1 MALVI
6 EDGTGLTNSESYVDE
21 SYVDAYFLKR
31 GNTEWNSIT
40 NKESRIVLAMD
51 FIENNYTYLGT
62 KLVSTQSLSFP
73 RFVDG
78 ETVMPPL
85 SLKSA
90 VCELALKSNSGDLL
104 QDTSKTTIR
113 EKVGTLEVEYD
124 ANQDDLTSY
133 NYVNKLL
140 APYLVSTSSFSY
152 SISRV

>member
-1 MALVI
+1 MLIV
-6 EDGTGLTNSESYVDE
+6 ESGNGDSNSESYIDVAFA
-21 SYVDAYFLKR
+21 DAYFLKR
-31 GNTEWNSIT
+31 GIT
-40 NKESRIVLAMD
+40 QWASLTNREQLIIRAMD
-51 FIENNYTYLGT
+51 YIENNYTYQGT
-62 KLVSTQSLSFP
+62 KLVSTQSLQFP
-73 RFVDG
+73 RLING
-78 ETVMPPL
+78 ETAYPT

-90 VCELALKSNSGDLL
+90 VCELALKANNGDLL
-104 QDTSKTTIR
+104 QDTGKTTIR

>member
-1 MALVI
+1 MSLII
-6 EDGTGLTNSESYVDE
+6 ENGEGLSNSESYVDE

>member
-1 MALVI
+1 MLVI

-31 GNTEWNSIT
+31 GNTEWDSIT

-73 RFVDG
+73 RLING
-78 ETVMPPL
+78 ETILPPL
-85 SLKSA
+85 SLKNA
-90 VCELALKSNSGDLL
+90 LCELALKANSGDLL
-104 QDTSKTTIR
+104 QDTGKTTIR

-124 ANQDDLTSY
+124 PNQDDLTSY

>member
-1 MALVI
+1 MLVI
-6 EDGTGLTNSESYVDE
+6 ENGQGLSNSESYVDE

-31 GNTEWNSIT
+31 GNTEWDSIT

-73 RFVDG
+73 RLING
-78 ETVMPPL
+78 ETVYPIA
-85 SLKSA
+85 LKNA
-90 VCELALKSNSGDLL
+90 LCELALKANSGDLL
-104 QDTSKTTIR
+104 QDTGKTTIR

>member
-1 MALVI
+1 MLVI
-6 EDGTGLTNSESYVDE
+6 ENGQGLSNSESYVDE
-21 SYVDAYFLKR
+21 SYVNAYFLKR
-31 GNTEWNSIT
+31 GNTEWDSIT

-73 RFVDG
+73 RLING
-78 ETVMPPL
+78 ETVYPIAIKNAL
-85 SLKSA
+85 
-90 VCELALKSNSGDLL
+90 CELALKANSGDLL
-104 QDTSKTTIR
+104 QDTGKTTIR

-124 ANQDDLTSY
+124 PNQDDLTSY

>member
-6 EDGTGLTNSESYVDE
+6 EDGQGLSNSESYVDVD
-21 SYVDAYFLKR
+21 YVNAYFLKR
-31 GNTEWNSIT
+31 GNTEWDSIT

-51 FIENNYTYLGT
+51 FIENNYTYIGT

-73 RFVDG
+73 RLING
-78 ETVMPPL
+78 ETVYPIAIKNAL
-85 SLKSA
+85 
-90 VCELALKSNSGDLL
+90 CELALKANSGDLL
-104 QDTSKTTIR
+104 QDTGKTTIR

-140 APYLVSTSSFSY
+140 APYLVSISSFSY

>member
-1 MALVI
+1 MALVL
-6 EDGTGLTNSESYVDE
+6 EDGTGLTNAESYVDE
-21 SYVDAYFLKR
+21 SYVNAYFLKR
-31 GNTEWNSIT
+31 GNTEWDSIT

-73 RFVDG
+73 RLIDG
-78 ETVMPPL
+78 ETVYPIAIKNAL
-85 SLKSA
+85 
-90 VCELALKSNSGDLL
+90 CELALKANNGDLL
-104 QDTSKTTIR
+104 QDTGKTTIR

>member
-1 MALVI
+1 MALVL
-6 EDGTGLTNSESYVDE
+6 EDGTGLSNSESYVDVA
-21 SYVDAYFLKR
+21 YVDAYFLKR
-31 GNTEWNSIT
+31 GNTEWDSIT

-73 RFVDG
+73 RLING
-78 ETVMPPL
+78 ETVYPIAIKNAL
-85 SLKSA
+85 
-90 VCELALKSNSGDLL
+90 CELALKANSGDLL
-104 QDTSKTTIR
+104 QDTGKTTIR

>member
-1 MALVI
+1 MSLII
-6 EDGTGLTNSESYVDE
+6 ENGEGLSNSESYVDVA
-21 SYVDAYFLKR
+21 YVDAYFLKR
-31 GNTEWNSIT
+31 GNTEWDSIT

-51 FIENNYTYLGT
+51 FIENNYTYIGT

-73 RFVDG
+73 RLIDG
-78 ETVMPPL
+78 ETVYPA

-90 VCELALKSNSGDLL
+90 VCELALKANSGDLL
-104 QDTSKTTIR
+104 QDTGKTTIR
-113 EKVGTLEVEYD
+113 EKVGALEVEYD
-124 ANQDDLTSY
+124 SNQDDLTSY

>member
-6 EDGTGLTNSESYVDE
+6 ENGTGLSNSESYVDVA
-21 SYVDAYFLKR
+21 YVDAYFLKR
-31 GNTEWNSIT
+31 GNTEWDSIT

-51 FIENNYTYLGT
+51 FIENNYTYIGT
-62 KLVSTQSLSFP
+62 KLLSTQSLSFP
-73 RFVDG
+73 RLIDG
-78 ETVMPPL
+78 ETVLPPL
-85 SLKSA
+85 SLKNS
-90 VCELALKSNSGDLL
+90 VCELALKANSGDLL
-104 QDTSKTTIR
+104 QDTGKTTIR